1 VAESA
6 YHSALAARLVLAMG
20 NSSSTVGSLAV
31 RGKKRSPTA
40 AGDFS
45 QDGASAQEQD
55 EDDERDRDPDEP
67 EKNGHGVLLIRV
79 AS

>member
-1 VAESA
+1 MRVVSG
-6 YHSALAARLVLAMG
+6 ARQK
-20 NSSSTVGSLAV
+20 NP
-31 RGKKRSPTA
+31 PTA

-45 QDGASAQEQD
+45 RDGASAQEQD

-67 EKNGHGVLLIRV
+67 EKNGHGVLLKS